1 MFLHLSVILST
12 WGVSAS
18 GPGGVCHPL
27 GRHPSGQ
34 TPLSPGQTPPS
45 WADTPRGRPPW
56 TDTPSS
62 GQTPP
67 CSACWDTVNKRRYA
81 SYWNAFL
88 FGLQIYSNM
97 PKMDTKNPYM
107 RCSTGVDPGF
117 PNGEREPSMGEG
129 ANIKFYQLFRKIACN

>member
-1 MFLHLSVILST
+1 MNICRVYYRPQRNGMFLHLSVILST

-27 GRHPSGQ
+27 RQ
-34 TPLSPGQTPPS
+34 T
-45 WADTPRGRPPW
+45 PW

-67 CSACWDTVNKRRYA
+67 CSACWDTVNKRQYA

-88 FGLQIYSNM
+88 FGLQIYSNI

-117 PNGEREPSMGEG
+117 PNREREPSMGEG